1 MKNPDVVRSVHSH
14 IDVPGDAEM
23 NKTKLERKPDY
34 EGKDGNINVKV
45 FLHRIPEKE
54 FRARVNP
61 AIARCLQDSK
71 QDGS

>member
-1 MKNPDVVRSVHSH
+1 MKNQNVVRSVHSH
-14 IDVPGDAEM
+14 IDVPGDVGM
-23 NKTKLERKPDY
+23 DKTKSERKPDY
-34 EGKDGNINVKV
+34 EGKDGNTNVKV

>member
-1 MKNPDVVRSVHSH
+1 MKNPNVVRSVHSH
-14 IDVPGDAEM
+14 IDVSGDTEM
-23 NKTKLERKPDY
+23 EKNKPERKPDY
-34 EGKDGNINVKV
+34 EGKDGNTNVKV